1 MKAGRNDPCPCGSGR
16 KFKHCCQL
24 NESGVASQ
32 VNVAQLM
39 QFALSHHNAG
49 RLDQAEAIY
58 RQLLNI
64 QPHHPEAN
72 HNLGILAMR
81 SGRNG
86 LGLQYLEKAWKS
98 APSNEQF
105 CLALTDCLLT
115 LGRANDAL
123 LTIQSAVPHKFNSAQ
138 AQRLLQLATSI
149 ASGRQP
155 ALSVER
161 ELLDLYN
168 AGQHKALEDRLAPL
182 MHRYPNWGWGWQI
195 LGVALA
201 SQNKD
206 AESALRRAVE
216 LSPNDAQAHN
226 NWANSL
232 QSLGRLGSAVV
243 AYRRAVELKPDYV
256 EAYYNLG
263 NALYRQGELGAAQAS
278 FHRALEINPDHAE
291 AQNNFGNV
299 LRDKGELG
307 AAEARYRRAIAL
319 KPDFSEAHNNLGST
333 LLDRGQLD
341 AAQASIHLA
350 LKIEPFYA
358 DAHNNL
364 GNVLKN
370 QGDLAAAEASY
381 RRALELDPGFGKAY
395 SNLLTTMQYAEGHT
409 QAESYSEHLAYARR
423 FEAPLKGDWLAHANP
438 REPGKRL
445 RVGYVSP
452 DFRNHSVAYFIEPVL
467 AHHDRERAEVYC
479 YYNHSIA
486 DEVTLRLKGL
496 VEHWRDI
503 GSISDDTV
511 AKQIREDG
519 IDVLVDLAGHTA
531 GNRLGVFARKPA
543 PVQATW
549 LGYLCTTGL
558 SAMDYRISDAYA
570 DPIGMS
576 EAYYSETLYRLP
588 DTFVC
593 YHPPKDAPRVGA
605 LPAIEQ
611 RGITFGSFNN
621 LAKITDGVRELWTRV
636 LQAVPG
642 ARLSLKTISL
652 ADTSTRL
659 LLIDDFARRGVGEE
673 RLMLASHDATHFE
686 HLSRY
691 NQVDIGLD
699 PFPCNGGTT
708 SFDAMWMGVP
718 VVTLAGNSFI
728 SRMGVSMLTSLG
740 LTELVAQTPED
751 YVAIAARLARDLDRL
766 AALRAGLR
774 ERMADSPLTDAKR
787 FTLNLEQ
794 AYREMW
800 VAWCGRSR
808 VEVR

>member
-1 MKAGRNDPCPCGSGR
+1 MRAGRNDPCPCGSGR
-16 KFKHCCQL
+16 KYKHCCQAP
-24 NESGVASQ
+24 ESGVARQ
-32 VNVAQLM
+32 ANVAQLM
-39 QFALSHHNAG
+39 QVALAHHNAG
-49 RLDQAEAIY
+49 RLDKAEAIY

-64 QPHHPEAN
+64 QPNYSEAN
-72 HNLGILAMR
+72 HNLGLLAMR
-81 SGRNG
+81 SGRHGSG
-86 LGLQYLEKAWKS
+86 LKYLEKAWKS
-98 APSNEQF
+98 APSNEQY

-115 LGRANDAL
+115 LDRANDAL
-123 LTIQSAVPHKFNSAQ
+123 LTIQSAVPHSFNSAR
-138 AQRLLQLATSI
+138 AQQMLQLATSI
-149 ASGRQP
+149 ASGQRP

-168 AGQHKALEDRLAPL
+168 GGQHETLEDSVTPL
-182 MHRYPNWGWGWQI
+182 MRRYPNWAWGWQL
-195 LGVALA
+195 LGIALA

-206 AESALRRAVE
+206 AEPVLRRAVE

-226 NWANSL
+226 NWANAL
-232 QSLGRLGSAVV
+232 LAVGRLESAVV

-256 EAYYNLG
+256 EAHYNLG
-263 NALYRQGELGAAQAS
+263 NALYQRGELGAAEVS

-291 AQNNFGNV
+291 AQNNLGNV
-299 LRDKGELG
+299 LRDKGQLD

-333 LLDRGQLD
+333 LLDLGQLD
-341 AAQASIHLA
+341 AAQASIQFA
-350 LKIEPFYA
+350 LKIKPSYA

-364 GNVLKN
+364 GNLLKN

-381 RRALELDPGFGKAY
+381 RRALEIDPGFAKAC

-409 QAESYSEHLAYARR
+409 QAESYAEHAAYARR
-423 FEAPLKGDWLAHANP
+423 LEAPLKGARLAHANP
-438 REPGKRL
+438 RETGKRL
-445 RVGYVSP
+445 KVGYVSP
-452 DFRNHSVAYFIEPVL
+452 DFRNHAVAYFVEPVL
-467 AHHDRERAEVYC
+467 AHHDSEQTEVYC
-479 YYNHSIA
+479 YYNHPIS
-486 DEVTLRLKGL
+486 DEVTLRLKAL

-519 IDVLVDLAGHTA
+519 IDILVDLAGHTA

-543 PVQATW
+543 PVQVSW

-558 SAMDYRISDAYA
+558 SAMDYRISDVYA
-570 DPIGMS
+570 DPLGMS

-593 YHPPKDAPRVGA
+593 YSPPKDSPRVGA
-605 LPAIEQ
+605 LPAVA
-611 RGITFGSFNN
+611 RGGITFGSFNN
-621 LAKITDGVRELWTRV
+621 LAKLTPGVRELWTQV
-636 LQAVPG
+636 LLAVPS
-642 ARLSLKTISL
+642 ARLLLKTISL
-652 ADTSTRL
+652 ADTVTRQR
-659 LLIDDFARRGVGEE
+659 LIEDFARHGVGEE

-686 HLSRY
+686 HLNRY
-691 NQVDIGLD
+691 NEVDIGLD

-718 VVTLAGNSFI
+718 VVTLAGDSFI

-740 LTELVAQTPED
+740 LTELIAQTPED
-751 YVAIAARLARDLDRL
+751 YVAIAARMAGDLGRL

-774 ERMADSPLTDAKR
+774 ERMANSPLTDAKG
-787 FTLNLEQ
+787 FTLGLEK

-800 VAWCGRSR
+800 TTWCGGSR
-808 VEVR
+808 REAR